1 MADSAP
7 ENEGRKNF
15 TEEELQQEKAHIQ
28 RVINAFLS
36 YKSVKYI
43 IIVMIL
49 TLPNRAHALQ
59 RVSRGLDNYHKLS
72 SSHQKMLTTYAEHLA
87 AVKAAVETNH
97 QFVQCMVDK
106 AVGMFDNDSELTI
119 PSSVES
125 ACTVIREKPSL
136 FCRPICLNGCL
147 HNI

>member
-1 MADSAP
+1 MADDAL
-7 ENEGRKNF
+7 ENETRKNF

-49 TLPNRAHALQ
+49 TLPNRTHALQ
-59 RVSRGLDNYHKLS
+59 RVSRALGNYHKLS
-72 SSHQKMLTTYAEHLA
+72 NSHQKMLTTYAEHLT

-97 QFVQCMVDK
+97 QFVQCLVNK

-119 PSSVES
+119 PSTVES
-125 ACTVIREKPSL
+125 ACTREAIFILLTNLPQWLS
-136 FCRPICLNGCL
+136 P
-147 HNI
+147 